1 MEGDGYSNQAVGLKQ
16 VEAAAAAVAA
26 MVKSGNRHSEK
37 QQERQEWQTAA
48 GRKIPHILVRK
59 STILGD
65 TLIQGK
71 LM

>member
-1 MEGDGYSNQAVGLKQ
+1 MKGDDYSNQAVGLKQ
-16 VEAAAAAVAA
+16 VEAAAAAAA
-26 MVKSGNRHSEK
+26 AVVKSGNRHSEK
-37 QQERQEWQTAA
+37 QQERQEWQAA
-48 GRKIPHILVRK
+48 AVRKITYIVVRK